1 MAAINLLE
9 AINKALDYALEQ
21 DNNVILLGQDIGKN
35 GGVFRATQNLHS
47 KYGGSRVIDMPLAEN
62 LIAGVAVGMASQGL
76 IPIAEIQFLGFIYPA
91 LDQIINHA
99 ARMKNRTKGAITC
112 NSVFRSPLGAGI
124 NAPEHHFESI
134 EAIFAH
140 IPNLQV
146 VIPSSPAKAYGLL
159 LGSIM
164 CEDPVIFLEPT
175 KLYRSQTE
183 NFIPNGKALQ
193 LGKCFRV
200 KEGSDITIV
209 SWGSMLI
216 EAIEAANYLQE
227 TGISAEI
234 IDVATI
240 KPLDI
245 ETILKSVR
253 KTGRIII
260 AHEAVKTL
268 GVGAEIAALVA
279 EYALDSLCAPIKRVA
294 APDQIITNFKE
305 EKYFFP
311 NKNDIIATTEELMG
325 Y

>member
-99 ARMKNRTKGAITC
+99 ARMKSRTKGAITC

-193 LGKCFRV
+193 LGKCFLA

-209 SWGSMLI
+209 SWGAMLI
-216 EAIEAANYLQE
+216 EAMEAANQLQE
-227 TGISAEI
+227 IGISAEI

-245 ETILKSVR
+245 ETILRSVR

-268 GVGAEIAALVA
+268 GVGAEISALVA
-279 EYALDSLCAPIKRVA
+279 EHALDSLCAPIKRVA
-294 APDQIITNFKE
+294 APDEIITNFRE
-305 EKYFFP
+305 EKSFFP
-311 NKNDIIATTEELMG
+311 NKNLCLIKVSI
-325 Y
+325 

>member
-35 GGVFRATQNLHS
+35 GGVFRATENLHS
-47 KYGGSRVIDMPLAEN
+47 KYGGERVIDMPLAEN

-99 ARMKNRTKGAITC
+99 ARMKTRTKGAITC
-112 NSVFRSPLGAGI
+112 NSVFRAPLGAGI

-140 IPNLQV
+140 IPSLQV

-193 LGKCFRV
+193 LGKCFLA

-209 SWGSMLI
+209 SWGAMLI
-216 EAIEAANYLQE
+216 EAMEAANQLQE
-227 TGISAEI
+227 IGISAEI

-245 ETILKSVR
+245 ETILISVR

-260 AHEAVKTL
+260 AHEAVKAL
-268 GVGAEIAALVA
+268 GMGAEIAALVA
-279 EYALDSLCAPIKRVA
+279 EHALDSLCAPIKRVA
-294 APDQIITNFKE
+294 APDEIITNFKE
-305 EKYFFP
+305 EKSFFP
-311 NKNDIIATTEELMG
+311 NKNDIIATAKELMA

>member
-1 MAAINLLE
+1 MVAINLLE

-21 DNNVILLGQDIGKN
+21 DNNVILLGQDIGTN
-35 GGVFRATQNLHS
+35 GGVFRATENLYN
-47 KYGGSRVIDMPLAEN
+47 KYGKDRVIDMPLAEN

-99 ARMKNRTKGAITC
+99 ARMKTRTSGAITC
-112 NSVFRSPLGAGI
+112 NTVFRAPLGSGI

-140 IPNLQV
+140 IPNLTV

-159 LGSIM
+159 LASIM
-164 CEDPVIFLEPT
+164 CDDPVIFLEPT

-183 NFIPNGKALQ
+183 SFTPNGKALQ